1 MIMFHSENLN
11 TKQSITLGG
20 LGLPS
25 PMRSSIKRVSE
36 CVKRSSFTQ
45 LSEQRDLIG
54 NNWAFRLVKP
64 FKIKIKNSFFIVLN

>member
-1 MIMFHSENLN
+1 MFHSENLN

-36 CVKRSSFTQ
+36 QVKRSNFTQ
-45 LSEQRDLIG
+45 LSEQTALIG
-54 NNWAFRLVKP
+54 NNWAFKSTKP
-64 FKIKIKNSFFIVLN
+64 LKIKIKNNFFIK